1 MIASP
6 APAFQL
12 VSNSKTFYRVEEPR
26 TWKEAMWYCQEHYT
40 DLADLQSVISPVNIM
55 VVYSY
60 TSSTQA
66 WIGLFYDVHISG
78 LSWSSAPSLPPQS
91 GVRCLSSGMASVLL
105 CIHGHGPCPGGCLL
119 HNSEALHLLLWCCQI
134 NILGLFFSK
143 TVLGRGKEEKSV
155 CVLGGHP

>member
-1 MIASP
+1 MGGSHVVIASP

-40 DLADLQSVISPVNIM
+40 ALADLQSVNRPVHLM

-78 LSWSSAPSLPPQS
+78 LSWSSGSVFTTPKWSALPVFRD
-91 GVRCLSSGMASVLL
+91 GL
-105 CIHGHGPCPGGCLL
+105 CATLYSWACPGGCLL
-119 HNSEALHLLLWCCQI
+119 PTQKPFICYY
-134 NILGLFFSK
+134 GLFRLYSGP
-143 TVLGRGKEEKSV
+143 VLSQDCFWRGGKEEKSV
-155 CVLGGHP
+155 CV

>member
-1 MIASP
+1 MKWGSHVVIASP

-40 DLADLQSVISPVNIM
+40 DLADLQSVNSAVNIM

-66 WIGLFYDVHISG
+66 WIGLFYDVTISG
-78 LSWSSAPSLPPQS
+78 LSWSSGSVFTTPTWTALPVFRDGLCATLYSWAMVPALGAASCTAQKPFICYY
-91 GVRCLSSGMASVLL
+91 GVFRLIFWACSF
-105 CIHGHGPCPGGCLL
+105 P
-119 HNSEALHLLLWCCQI
+119 
-134 NILGLFFSK
+134 
-143 TVLGRGKEEKSV
+143 R
-155 CVLGGHP
+155 